1 MIMNTS
7 TLNKYLADK
16 PLVTVITVTYN
27 SALYVRDAIESVLA
41 QTYDHFELIIGD
53 DCSTDDTWKII
64 QEYKDDRIIAYRNEK
79 NIGEYPNRNK
89 AISKTSGKYLTF
101 IDGDDILYPHALA
114 IYTEQAE
121 AFPEAAYVVQK
132 NYTNN
137 IVYPLLLKPTDI
149 LKNFYFGKSNLLTAS
164 FACNFF
170 KTEFVRSIGGLSE
183 NYVTSDEHVRLNLAA
198 QYPVLFIQGWLSWP
212 RETPGQAS
220 SRIQDGTALVEVMRI
235 TKDIVETGKVADR
248 NLARQMEISIKKKA
262 VHFILISL
270 KWGHFGRISKVMSCS
285 PYSIAD
291 TFKSIWQ
298 KITIQD
304 PLKKYHPGNPLIC
317 KAEKR
322 TPQKIF

>member
-1 MIMNTS
+1 MNTS
-7 TLNKYLADK
+7 TLNKYLADG

-89 AISKTSGKYLTF
+89 AISKASGKYLTF

-121 AFPEAAYVVQK
+121 AFPEAAYAVQK

-170 KTEFVRSIGGLSE
+170 RTDLVRSMGGLSE
-183 NYVTSDEHVRLNLAA
+183 DYVTSDEHVRLNLAA

-220 SRIQDGTALVEVMRI
+220 SRIYDGTGLVELMQI
-235 TKDIVETGKVADR
+235 TKNMVESGKVGDK
-248 NLARQMEISIKKKA
+248 NLGRQMEISIQKKA
-262 VHFILISL
+262 ADFIFSCL
-270 KWGHFGRISKVMSCS
+270 KRGQFKKINKVLTCS
-285 PYSIAD
+285 PYPLGDI
-291 TFKSIWQ
+291 FKSIWT

-304 PLKKYHPGNPLIC
+304 PLKKYHPANPLIS